1 MTEQVGLKI
10 ITLSPLEIHFSQTRI
25 RSEFQDGR
33 SLQMALDKIE
43 DKEVN
48 FDEDAL
54 LLVTPFPRIE
64 VTRWRCKLRDETG
77 AARVDA
83 NGMEL
88 YSQEERWFSFDNR
101 RLWCLQI
108 RKENRPVQS
117 CPHQKGTQ
125 SWQLRAAV
133 KKWPKKVY
141 CEVFEISQTLAK
153 TRELRKFD
161 TRTFGLSVLV
171 GRREELNLEKWCWKT
186 EVGLP
191 VETAPEEGVALSAL
205 RQRKGLETER
215 GQISWRHQR
224 KSRRHEDE
232 YEETQKFSALE
243 ILRGLLLFMIIY
255 LGLRVCVILF
265 QKYRLNMSMSSN
277 STVGVN
283 ISL

>member
-101 RLWCLQI
+101 RLWCLQ
-108 RKENRPVQS
+108 
-117 CPHQKGTQ
+117 
-125 SWQLRAAV
+125 RAAV

-205 RQRKGLETER
+205 RQLKGLETER